1 MTFIEELKQLSESVV
16 LRHKIE
22 RQLANIKDKMKSAA
36 SNGYRS
42 FKIEVF
48 SISNRATVL
57 RLPDTRAD
65 NYYCVY
71 TLNEA
76 IYMQELDSFLTS
88 LGFDMSEAEIIRSI
102 KEGYYTSTVI
112 MVTW

>member
-1 MTFIEELKQLSESVV
+1 MTFFEELKQLSESVV

-22 RQLANIKDKMKSAA
+22 RQLATIKDKMKMAA

-42 FKIEVF
+42 FRIEIF
-48 SISNRATVL
+48 NIDNRATML
-57 RLPDTRAD
+57 RLPDNKAD

-76 IYMQELDSFLTS
+76 IYMQELNNFLTE
-88 LGFDMSEAEIIRSI
+88 LGFNMQEAEILRAIR
-102 KEGYYTSTVI
+102 EGYTSTLI
-112 MVTW
+112 TVTW

>member
-22 RQLANIKDKMKSAA
+22 RQLANIKDKMKTAA

-48 SISNRATVL
+48 SIDNRAKVL
-57 RLPDTRAD
+57 RLPETRAD

-76 IYMQELDSFLTS
+76 IYMQELTSFLTE
-88 LGFDMSEAEIIRSI
+88 LGFEMSEAEIIRAIRESYI
-102 KEGYYTSTVI
+102 STLI
-112 MVTW
+112 TVTW